1 MVAAFKDY
9 YAKNVVQPSLCHGDL
24 WWGNVMFAKEKP
36 YLIDPDAVYADREFD
51 LAMTTVFGG
60 FNDEFY
66 AAYNEVY
73 PLKPDLE
80 RRLNWYRFY
89 YLCMHLDLFGEKY
102 GGEVDYILSNF

>member
-1 MVAAFKDY
+1 
-9 YAKNVVQPSLCHGDL
+9 
-24 WWGNVMFAKEKP
+24 MFAKEKP